1 MPSSHDSSPDVLR
14 ILHTSDLHFGWPASL
29 AQIDAL
35 ETRLA
40 DGGYDVVAISG
51 DLSQRA
57 RAGEF
62 QRAQVLLRIARRA
75 SAVITV
81 PGNHDA
87 AWWFAPLGLGDR
99 DRVFAK
105 YRRYIAA
112 DLEPVLRVSGAT
124 FAGLNTAH
132 GVAWGS
138 ITGRPRDVSVMGHV
152 GPAQLERLAG
162 IFAASP
168 PGDARVVVMH
178 HNPMR
183 GQLSDRHGIT
193 RPDRTVTAF
202 AGMRVDLVLCGHDHQ
217 EAIHRVEHAAG
228 GTVYVTAG
236 TVSERS
242 RGGRPSSLA
251 ECGISPT
258 AIEVRPL
265 IWGGETAGFVPGEPR
280 CFAR

>member
-1 MPSSHDSSPDVLR
+1 VLR
-14 ILHTSDLHFGWPASL
+14 VLHTSDLHFGWPASL
-29 AQIDAL
+29 AQIDAV
-35 ETRLA
+35 ETMIA
-40 DGGYDVVAISG
+40 EGGYDVVAISG
-51 DLSQRA
+51 DFSQRA

-81 PGNHDA
+81 PGNHDV

-105 YRRYIAA
+105 YRRYIAD
-112 DLEPVLRVSGAT
+112 DLEPVLHVPGAT

-152 GPAQLERLAG
+152 APPQLERLAG
-162 IFAASP
+162 VFAAAP
-168 PGDARVVVMH
+168 AGDARVVVMH

-202 AGMRVDLVLCGHDHQ
+202 TQMRVDLVLCGHDHQ

-242 RGGRPSSLA
+242 RGGRPSSVA
-251 ECGISPT
+251 ECTITPT
-258 AIEVRPL
+258 TIEVRPRL
-265 IWGGETAGFVPGEPR
+265 WAGEDAGFVATEAR